1 MFVVSGSVCD
11 DFCCVKAIVLWPVC
25 HDLCCFKVSVWW
37 IVLSRSVFHD
47 LCQCQSVMTYAV
59 FQAACDDLF
68 SQGHCALT
76 CIVSLSVCRCQCV
89 MAYIMSVLV
98 YRNFRTISRYFF
110 PQLLTLRL
118 KQRMRLIYG
127 FFSIR
132 GASHTRL
139 FLASFQL
146 ASKRRAAIRTCLC
159 SVMFISKVSQKF
171 ISIFKYSV
179 EWSIHN
185 NF

>member
-1 MFVVSGSVCD
+1 MVLILWGSTWEEECQALSLKKAHPQRPEVTSPCLGQLGSGVGEGKSHKPRTKDSC
-11 DFCCVKAIVLWPVC
+11 K
-25 HDLCCFKVSVWW
+25 K
-37 IVLSRSVFHD
+37 
-47 LCQCQSVMTYAV
+47 CQHPTVE
-59 FQAACDDLF
+59 
-68 SQGHCALT
+68 
-76 CIVSLSVCRCQCV
+76 CRC
-89 MAYIMSVLV
+89 M
-98 YRNFRTISRYFF
+98 YRNFRTISRDFF

-159 SVMFISKVSQKF
+159 TVMFISKVSQKF

-179 EWSIHN
+179 E
-185 NF
+185 